1 MDVFFLLT
9 VNLFNIRQKT
19 MYKKNLKFL
28 VMSKDMAKS
37 LVAAALMVAFST
49 PVAAN
54 TATGS
59 RSASG
64 AFSKQADGIVM
75 RTGADGSN
83 NWGAMQGVKG
93 LEDLIGKTEAEIKN
107 AALTPG
113 STLSDAEPDKVFF
126 LYNVKTGKFLN
137 AGGYWGTHV
146 SLKDY
151 PLSLWAETHTYKL
164 PSSSTTQTLIDFIQN
179 METGQGKYLGWVG
192 KDGGT
197 GTDDGV
203 FIDRHQ
209 DENTHYGWVFEPLKN
224 DTQNTYKIYTY
235 ATNKPYSTLIAKST
249 KYYLCANGDE
259 TDQDKNCGAFSES
272 YIESK
277 NYDAYSTWR
286 VLSMKQI
293 YDLITEQSSDN
304 MTSALDLSYRL
315 DCPGFSR
322 GDKDIK
328 EKWKLST
335 FATGTNATGTKGGW
349 RFGLEKLHNTEKTL
363 TGSGGSGESTDLD
376 KYDFNGLSSSN
387 PYTFDKI
394 TYTGK
399 EDYERR
405 LGKYFCADAKNL
417 RGVIYQDV
425 DIKAPGSYIIE
436 CKGYSTTKKAKIF
449 ATWLDKEGK
458 EDKAS
463 LHQNVLNQVSYMP
476 KTEQVLLHVNEQNMD
491 YAGKNFYG
499 QRKYIN
505 TVLVQVP
512 DITPKPSDGN
522 YGTIRFGL
530 IIGDNQDDTDVHD
543 VKNEWTVFDDFR
555 LLYASD
561 DNGVDLI
568 LDEDRD
574 NLSYLK
580 DCDITYK
587 NRVLHLNKTFTKD
600 KWNSFVLPV
609 SLKRDQFRQAFGA
622 NARLAKLS
630 GLTSSEIQFKTIDM
644 DGMADNVDVLDAY
657 TPYII
662 FPTKIHDT
670 DKTKVS
676 PAYKASLTKRNGE
689 STPVVIKANHYDIP
703 NVTFKTDDANKN
715 DLSQMNTDTWV
726 SDVTTTV
733 ENSNGSMK
741 AYGTFART
749 FGQNVTQN
757 VTDEKA
763 DDYGVYKFTDH
774 YIISKRDDLKGSYF
788 FDKGNLYY
796 SSERVR
802 GLRGFSCWFKPV
814 NSSSAT
820 TKLNLYIDG
829 VANGTTGIDDVA
841 FGDEEPIGK
850 AAKGI
855 YNMNGQLVSNGSD
868 TTNLPAGMYIVN
880 GKKCVVK

>member
-1 MDVFFLLT
+1 
-9 VNLFNIRQKT
+9 

-64 AFSKQADGIVM
+64 AFSKQDDGIVM

-83 NWGAMQGVKG
+83 GSNASEGLVG
-93 LEDLIGKTEAEIKN
+93 LEYLVGKTEDQIKN
-107 AALTPG
+107 AALKPG
-113 STLSDAEPDKVFF
+113 SELNDNKPDEVFF

-151 PLSLWAETHTYKL
+151 PLSLWAETHDYTF
-164 PSSSTTQTLIDFIQN
+164 STSLFNTTTKNLIDFVQN
-179 METGQGKYLGWVG
+179 LETGQDKYLGWVG
-192 KDGGT
+192 KEGGT

-209 DENTHYGWVFEPLKN
+209 GEKTHCGWVFVPLN
-224 DTQNTYKIYTY
+224 DEQHTYKIYTY
-235 ATNKPYSTLIAKST
+235 ATKTPSSSSKNPST
-249 KYYLCANGDE
+249 KYYLCANGKT

-272 YIESK
+272 YIQTNK
-277 NYDAYSTWR
+277 NKLEGYDTWR
-286 VLSMKQI
+286 VLSMQQI
-293 YDLITEQSSDN
+293 YELLSKSSDN

-322 GDKDIK
+322 GDRDIK
-328 EKWKLST
+328 EKWKLHT

-349 RFGLEKLHNTEKTL
+349 RFGLEKLYNTEKTL

-376 KYDFNGLSSSN
+376 NYDVNGLKNS
-387 PYTFDKI
+387 PYTFEGTTYKDK
-394 TYTGK
+394 
-399 EDYERR
+399 DNYERH

-425 DIKAPGSYIIE
+425 DIKAPGSYLIE
-436 CKGYSTTKKAKIF
+436 CKGYSTTTKAKIF
-449 ATWLDKEGK
+449 ASWLDKDGN
-458 EDKAS
+458 EDNAF

-476 KTEQVLLHVNEQNMD
+476 EAEREKLHVTEQNMD

-512 DITPKPSDGN
+512 DTKPSDGN
-522 YGTIRFGL
+522 YGKIRFGL
-530 IIGDNQDDTDVHD
+530 IIGDNQEDTDVHD

-561 DNGVDLI
+561 DKSVDLI

-622 NARLAKLS
+622 NARLAILS
-630 GLTSSEIQFKTIDM
+630 GLTSSEIQFQTVDM
-644 DGMADNVDVLDAY
+644 DKDDNAEVLSAY

-676 PAYKASLTKRNGE
+676 PAYKATLTKTNGE
-689 STPVVIKANHYDIP
+689 QQEVVIKANHYDIP
-703 NVTFKTDDANKN
+703 NVTFEKNSENKN
-715 DLSQMNTDTWV
+715 DLSKMNTDTWV

-733 ENSNGSMK
+733 ENSNGSLK

-749 FGQNVTQN
+749 FGQKATQN

-763 DDYGVYKFTDH
+763 VDYGVYNFDDH
-774 YIISKRDDLKGSYF
+774 KIISGRDDLIGSYF
-788 FDKGNLYY
+788 FDQGNLYY
-796 SSERVR
+796 SSKNRVR

-814 NSSSAT
+814 NSSEH

-829 VANGTTGIDDVA
+829 VANGTTGIDEVA
-841 FGDEEPIGK
+841 FGDEEPTGK
-850 AAKGI
+850 ATKGI

-880 GKKCVVK
+880 GKKCVVR

>member
-1 MDVFFLLT
+1 
-9 VNLFNIRQKT
+9 
-19 MYKKNLKFL
+19 
-28 VMSKDMAKS
+28 MSKDMAKS

-75 RTGADGSN
+75 PTAADGSN
-83 NWGAMQGVKG
+83 ILRGMQGA
-93 LEDLIGKTEAEIKN
+93 IGIEYLDGKSEEYIKS
-107 AALTPG
+107 AVTTG
-113 STLSDAEPDKVFF
+113 STLSDADQNKVFF

-151 PLSLWAETHTYKL
+151 PLSLWAKKNTYRFYTSL
-164 PSSSTTQTLIDFIQN
+164 LTYNSQELIDFIQN
-179 METGQGKYLGWVG
+179 LETGVGQYLGWMRGKG
-192 KDGGT
+192 KD
-197 GTDDGV
+197 TDEGV
-203 FIDRHQ
+203 FIDREQ
-209 DENTHYGWVFEPLKN
+209 DEDTHYGWVFEPLKN
-224 DTQNTYKIYTY
+224 DKQNTYKIYTY
-235 ATNKPYSTLIAKST
+235 VTKWPISSST
-249 KYYLCANGDE
+249 KYYLCANGAE
-259 TDQDKNCGAFSES
+259 TDQDKNCGAFSND
-272 YIESK
+272 YIKTNKLDE
-277 NYDAYSTWR
+277 YSTWR
-286 VLSMKQI
+286 VLTMKQI
-293 YDLITEQSSDN
+293 SDLLKENSDY

-322 GDKDIK
+322 GDKDIT
-328 EKWKLST
+328 KWTVKN
-335 FATGTNATGTKGGW
+335 FATGTNGEW
-349 RFGLEKLHNTEKTL
+349 RFGLEKLYNTHNTL
-363 TGSGGSGESTDLD
+363 TGTGESTKLNEYE
-376 KYDFNGLSSSN
+376 KNNLSYST
-387 PYTFDKI
+387 PYTFDGKN
-394 TYTGK
+394 YT
-399 EDYERR
+399 ELQNYQRH
-405 LGKYFCADAKNL
+405 LGKYFCADVKNM

-425 DIKAPGSYIIE
+425 VIKAPGSYIIE

-449 ATWLDKEGK
+449 ATWVDNAGK
-458 EDKAS
+458 EDEAS
-463 LHQNVLNQVSYMP
+463 LHQNVLNQVSDMP
-476 KTEQVLLHVNEQNMD
+476 QAEKDLLHVSEQNMD

-499 QRKYIN
+499 KRKYIN

-512 DITPKPSDGN
+512 DINPKPSDGN

-530 IIGDNQDDTDVHD
+530 IIGDNQDDKDVD
-543 VKNEWTVFDDFR
+543 KAVNEWTVFDDFR

-561 DNGVDLI
+561 DKSADLI
-568 LDEDRD
+568 LDEDRAD
-574 NLSYLK
+574 LSYLK
-580 DCDITYK
+580 DCDNTYK
-587 NRVLHLNKTFTKD
+587 NTVLHLNKTFTKD

-622 NARLAKLS
+622 NARLAKLHD
-630 GLTSSEIQFKTIDM
+630 LTSSEIQFQTINM
-644 DGMADNVDVLDAY
+644 DAMTNNDVVLEAY

-662 FPTKIHDT
+662 FPTKIHT
-670 DKTKVS
+670 DNTKVS
-676 PAYKASLTKRNGE
+676 PAYKATLSSTVGE
-689 STPVVIKANHYDIP
+689 SKTQEVVIKANHYDIP
-703 NVTFKTDDANKN
+703 NVTFETDAANKN
-715 DLSQMNTDTWV
+715 DLSQMDTQKWV
-726 SDVTTTV
+726 SNVTTQVGGTD
-733 ENSNGSMK
+733 GSMV

-749 FGQNVTQN
+749 FGTDATQN

-763 DDYGVYKFTDH
+763 DDYGVYKFNNYD
-774 YIISKRDDLKGSYF
+774 IISGRDNLIGCYF

-829 VANGTTGIDDVA
+829 VANGTTGIDEVA
-841 FGDEEPIGK
+841 FGDEEPTGK

-880 GKKCVVK
+880 GKKCVVR

>member
-1 MDVFFLLT
+1 
-9 VNLFNIRQKT
+9 
-19 MYKKNLKFL
+19 
-28 VMSKDMAKS
+28 MSKDMAKS

-64 AFSKQADGIVM
+64 AFSKQDDGIVM
-75 RTGADGSN
+75 PTAADGSN
-83 NWGAMQGVKG
+83 NLSAMQGVKG
-93 LEDLIGKTEAEIKN
+93 LEDLIGKTEDEIKK
-107 AALTPG
+107 AALEPDEV
-113 STLSDAEPDKVFF
+113 LSDADQNKVFF

-151 PLSLWAETHTYKL
+151 PLSLWAEKNTYKFYGTFTYT
-164 PSSSTTQTLIDFIQN
+164 SQTLIDFKQN
-179 METGQGKYLGWVG
+179 METGQGPYLGWM
-192 KDGGT
+192 DGAT
-197 GTDDGV
+197 DLDDGV
-203 FIDRHQ
+203 FIDRNLN
-209 DENTHYGWVFEPLKN
+209 DGTHYGWVFELQDVK
-224 DTQNTYKIYTY
+224 QNTYKIYTY
-235 ATNKPYSTLIAKST
+235 ATNKPKSSST

-259 TDQDKNCGAFSES
+259 TDQDKNCGAFDLQNNNKLE
-272 YIESK
+272 
-277 NYDAYSTWR
+277 AYSTWR

-293 YDLITEQSSDN
+293 YDLITEQSSDY

-322 GDKDIK
+322 GDKDITV
-328 EKWKLST
+328 WNVSN
-335 FATGTNATGTKGGW
+335 FATGTNGGW
-349 RFGLEKLHNTEKTL
+349 RFGLEKLHNTHKKL
-363 TGSGGSGESTDLD
+363 TGSGELDNYDVTDL
-376 KYDFNGLSSSN
+376 KSS
-387 PYTFDKI
+387 YTFDGREYKNQ
-394 TYTGK
+394 K
-399 EDYERR
+399 EDYERH

-425 DIKAPGSYIIE
+425 VIKAPGSYIIE
-436 CKGYSTTKKAKIF
+436 CKGYSTTTKAKIF
-449 ATWLDKEGK
+449 ASWFDKKGGT
-458 EDKAS
+458 EDKAL
-463 LHQNVLNQVSYMP
+463 LHQNVLNQVSYMS
-476 KTEQVLLHVNEQNMD
+476 KAEQDLLHVSEQNMD

-512 DITPKPSDGN
+512 KDKIQPDGS

-530 IIGDNQDDTDVHD
+530 IIGKDQYDTSVDN

-561 DNGVDLI
+561 DNGTDLI

-580 DCDITYK
+580 YCDNTYK
-587 NRVLHLNKTFTKD
+587 NTVLHLNKTFVRD

-609 SLKRDQFRQAFGA
+609 ELNRDQFRQAFGA
-622 NARLAKLS
+622 NARLAKLHA
-630 GLTSSEIQFKTIDM
+630 LTSSEIQFQTVDM
-644 DGMADNVDVLDAY
+644 DVNDNAVVLDAY

-662 FPTKIHDT
+662 FPTKIHT
-670 DKTKVS
+670 DETKAS
-676 PAYKASLTKRNGE
+676 PAYKATLRSTNGE
-689 STPVVIKANHYDIP
+689 SGKEEVLIKANHYDIP
-703 NVTFKTDDANKN
+703 NVTFKTNSANEN
-715 DLSQMNTDTWV
+715 DLTNMNTDTWV
-726 SDVTTTV
+726 STTKGYSTD
-733 ENSNGSMK
+733 GSMV

-749 FGQNVTQN
+749 FGTAATQDKN
-757 VTDEKA
+757 
-763 DDYGVYKFTDH
+763 GVYNFNNNYD
-774 YIISKRDDLKGSYF
+774 IISGRDDLKGSYF

-796 SSERVR
+796 SSKRER

-814 NSSSAT
+814 ANSSSPK
-820 TKLNLYIDG
+820 KLSLYIDG
-829 VANGTTGIDDVA
+829 VANGTTGIDEVA
-841 FGDEEPIGK
+841 FGDEEPTGK

-880 GKKCVVK
+880 GKKCVVR

>member
-1 MDVFFLLT
+1 
-9 VNLFNIRQKT
+9 

-28 VMSKDMAKS
+28 VMSKDMAKL

-59 RSASG
+59 HTASV

-75 RTGADGSN
+75 RTDADGSN
-83 NWGAMQGVKG
+83 NLSAIQGVKG
-93 LEDLIGKTEAEIKN
+93 LEDLVGKTEDEIKK
-107 AALTPG
+107 AALEPNEG
-113 STLSDAEPDKVFF
+113 LSDADPTKVFF

-151 PLSLWAETHTYKL
+151 PLSLWAEKHTYG
-164 PSSSTTQTLIDFIQN
+164 TQTLIDFKQN
-179 METGQGKYLGWVG
+179 METGQDKYLGWAG

-203 FIDRHQ
+203 FIDRKQ
-209 DENTHYGWVFEPLKN
+209 NENTHYGWVFEPQN
-224 DTQNTYKIYTY
+224 DGKNTYKIYTY
-235 ATNKPYSTLIAKST
+235 ATKNPSSSSSSSST

-272 YIESK
+272 YIQTEK
-277 NYDAYSTWR
+277 LTGYDTWR
-286 VLSMKQI
+286 VLTMAQI
-293 YDLITEQSSDN
+293 SALLEANSDY

-322 GDKDIK
+322 GDKDIQ
-328 EKWKLST
+328 KWKVRNFS
-335 FATGTNATGTKGGW
+335 TGTNGEW
-349 RFGLEKLHNTEKTL
+349 RFGLEKLYNTHNTL
-363 TGSGGSGESTDLD
+363 TGTGESTKLNEYD
-376 KYDFNGLSSSN
+376 KNNLSSST
-387 PYTFDKI
+387 PYTFDDI
-394 TYTGK
+394 TYT
-399 EDYERR
+399 ELENYQRL
-405 LGKYFCADAKNL
+405 LGKYFCADVKNM

-425 DIKAPGSYIIE
+425 VIKAPGSYIIE

-458 EDKAS
+458 EDEAS
-463 LHQNVLNQVSYMP
+463 LHQNVFNQVSDMP
-476 KTEQVLLHVNEQNMD
+476 KAEQEKLHVNDQNMD

-512 DITPKPSDGN
+512 DINPKPSDGN

-530 IIGDNQDDTDVHD
+530 IIGDDRNDKDVD
-543 VKNEWTVFDDFR
+543 AAAKEWTVFDDFR

-561 DNGVDLI
+561 ERGTDLI

-574 NLSYLK
+574 NLDYLK
-580 DCDITYK
+580 DCSNTYK
-587 NRVLHLNKTFTKD
+587 NTVLHLNKTFTKE

-622 NARLAKLS
+622 NARLAKLHD
-630 GLTSSEIQFKTIDM
+630 LTSSEIQFQTINM
-644 DGMADNVDVLDAY
+644 DDPKNDPVLKAY

-662 FPTKIHDT
+662 FPTKIDT
-670 DKTKVS
+670 NVS
-676 PAYKASLTKRNGE
+676 PAYKATLTKTNGE
-689 STPVVIKANHYDIP
+689 QQDVVIKANHYDIP
-703 NVTFKTDDANKN
+703 NVTFKTNNETKN
-715 DLSQMNTDTWV
+715 DLSQMDTQKWV
-726 SDVTTTV
+726 SNVTTQVGGTD
-733 ENSNGSMK
+733 GSMV

-749 FGQNVTQN
+749 FGTDATQDVTN
-757 VTDEKA
+757 EKA
-763 DDYGVYKFTDH
+763 DDYGVYKFNNHD
-774 YIISKRDDLKGSYF
+774 IISGRDNLIGCYF
-788 FDKGNLYY
+788 FDKGNLYR
-796 SSERVR
+796 SDSRPR

-814 NSSSAT
+814 NSSEP

-829 VANGTTGIDDVA
+829 VANGTTGIDEVA
-841 FGDEEPIGK
+841 FGDEEPTGK

-880 GKKCVVK
+880 GKKCVVR

>member
-1 MDVFFLLT
+1 
-9 VNLFNIRQKT
+9 

-64 AFSKQADGIVM
+64 AFSKQDDGIVM

-83 NWGAMQGVKG
+83 GSNNALGTIG
-93 LEDLIGKTEAEIKN
+93 LEYLVGKTEDQIKN
-107 AALTPG
+107 AALKPG
-113 STLSDAEPDKVFF
+113 SELNDNKPDEVFF

-151 PLSLWAETHTYKL
+151 PLSLWAETHDYKFSTGIF
-164 PSSSTTQTLIDFIQN
+164 SSSITKTLIDFIQN
-179 METGQGKYLGWVG
+179 LETGQDKYLGWVG

-209 DENTHYGWVFEPLKN
+209 GEKTHCGWVFVPLN
-224 DTQNTYKIYTY
+224 DEQHTYKIYTY
-235 ATNKPYSTLIAKST
+235 ATKTPSSSSKNPST

-272 YIESK
+272 YIKDKK
-277 NYDAYSTWR
+277 NNLEGYDTWR

-293 YDLITEQSSDN
+293 SDLLAENSDY

-328 EKWKLST
+328 KWKVST
-335 FATGTNATGTKGGW
+335 FATGTKGGW
-349 RFGLEKLHNTEKTL
+349 RFGLEHLHNKENTLKESADATELYDYDVKDLPSKTP
-363 TGSGGSGESTDLD
+363 
-376 KYDFNGLSSSN
+376 Y
-387 PYTFDKI
+387 YTFEGSEYKDK
-394 TYTGK
+394 
-399 EDYERR
+399 DNYERH

-425 DIKAPGSYIIE
+425 KIKAPGSYIIE
-436 CKGYSTTKKAKIF
+436 CKGYSTTTKAKIF
-449 ATWLDKEGK
+449 ATWFDKEGK
-458 EDKAS
+458 EDNAF

-512 DITPKPSDGN
+512 DTKPSDGN

-530 IIGDNQDDTDVHD
+530 VIGDDQNDKDLKDAD
-543 VKNEWTVFDDFR
+543 NEWTVFDDFR

-561 DNGVDLI
+561 ENGTDLI

-574 NLSYLK
+574 NLDYLK
-580 DCDITYK
+580 NCSNTYK
-587 NRVLHLNKTFTKD
+587 NTVLHLNKTFTKD

-676 PAYKASLTKRNGE
+676 PAYKAKLPYTNGE
-689 STPVVIKANHYDIP
+689 SGTQDVVIKANHYDIP
-703 NVTFKTDDANKN
+703 NVTFNTNSANEN
-715 DLSQMNTDTWV
+715 DLSNMNTDDKTW
-726 SDVTTTV
+726 TTKKMYSVGDGTM
-733 ENSNGSMK
+733 E
-741 AYGTFART
+741 AHGTFVRT

-763 DDYGVYKFTDH
+763 DDYGVYKFKDH
-774 YIISKRDDLKGSYF
+774 KIIDGRDNLIGCYF
-788 FDKGNLYY
+788 FDRGNLYY
-796 SSERVR
+796 SSKDRVR

-814 NSSSAT
+814 NSPSAT

-829 VANGTTGIDDVA
+829 VANGTTGIDEVA
-841 FGDEEPIGK
+841 FGDEEPTGK

-880 GKKCVVK
+880 GKKCVVR

>member
-37 LVAAALMVAFST
+37 LVAAALTVAFST

-59 RSASG
+59 HTASV

-75 RTGADGSN
+75 PTAVDGSN
-83 NWGAMQGVKG
+83 NLGTMQGVKG
-93 LEDLIGKTEAEIKN
+93 LEDLVGKTENQIMN
-107 AALTPG
+107 AALTSG
-113 STLSDAEPDKVFF
+113 SELNDNKPDEVFF

-151 PLSLWAETHTYKL
+151 PLSLWAETNTYG
-164 PSSSTTQTLIDFIQN
+164 TQTLIDFKQN
-179 METGQGKYLGWVG
+179 METGQGKYLGWV
-192 KDGGT
+192 DGAT
-197 GTDDGV
+197 DPDDGV
-203 FIDRHQ
+203 FIDRKQ
-209 DENTHYGWVFEPLKN
+209 GENTHYGWVFVPQN
-224 DTQNTYKIYTY
+224 DGENKNTYKIYTY
-235 ATNKPYSTLIAKST
+235 ATNNPSSSST

-259 TDQDKNCGAFSES
+259 TDQDKNCEAYSDADIKE
-272 YIESK
+272 K
-277 NYDAYSTWR
+277 NIGDYSTWR
-286 VLSMKQI
+286 VLSMQQI

-322 GDKDIK
+322 GDKDITVWNVSNFPK
-328 EKWKLST
+328 E
-335 FATGTNATGTKGGW
+335 TKGGW
-349 RFGLEKLHNTEKTL
+349 RFGLEKLYNTDNTL
-363 TGSGGSGESTDLD
+363 TGSGESTNLH
-376 KYDFNGLSSSN
+376 KYDVNNLSSSN
-387 PYTFDKI
+387 YTFEGTKYTDK
-394 TYTGK
+394 
-399 EDYERR
+399 DNYERH

-425 DIKAPGSYIIE
+425 VIKAPGSYIIE
-436 CKGYSTTKKAKIF
+436 CKGYSTTTKAKIF
-449 ATWLDKEGK
+449 ASWFDKKGGT
-458 EDKAS
+458 EDKAL

-476 KTEQVLLHVNEQNMD
+476 KAEQEKLQVSEQNMD

-512 DITPKPSDGN
+512 DTKKQSDGN
-522 YGTIRFGL
+522 YGIIRFGL
-530 IIGDNQDDTDVHD
+530 IIGDNKDDQTVNEAD
-543 VKNEWTVFDDFR
+543 KEWTVFDDFR

-561 DNGVDLI
+561 EKSADLI

-580 DCDITYK
+580 DCDNTYK
-587 NRVLHLNKTFTKD
+587 NTVLHLNKTFTKD

-622 NARLAKLS
+622 NARLAILS
-630 GLTSSEIQFKTIDM
+630 GLTSSEIQFQTIDM
-644 DGMADNVDVLDAY
+644 DAPGMTDNAEVLTAY

-662 FPTKIHDT
+662 FPTKIHT
-670 DKTKVS
+670 DNTKVS
-676 PAYKASLTKRNGE
+676 PAYKATLRSTNTNSE
-689 STPVVIKANHYDIP
+689 SGTQDVVVKANHYDIP

-715 DLSQMNTDTWV
+715 DLTNMNLSTWTIKQMY
-726 SDVTTTV
+726 SVTGDGTM
-733 ENSNGSMK
+733 E
-741 AYGTFART
+741 AHGTFART
-749 FGQNVTQN
+749 FGTDATQN

-763 DDYGVYKFTDH
+763 VDYGAYIFNDH
-774 YIISKRDDLKGSYF
+774 KIIDGRDGLIGCYF
-788 FDKGNLYY
+788 FDRGNLYY
-796 SSERVR
+796 SSKDRVR

-814 NSSSAT
+814 NSSEP

-841 FGDEEPIGK
+841 FGDEEPTGK

-880 GKKCVVK
+880 GKKCVVR

>member
-1 MDVFFLLT
+1 
-9 VNLFNIRQKT
+9 

-83 NWGAMQGVKG
+83 GSNNALGAIGIEY
-93 LEDLIGKTEAEIKN
+93 LDGKTVAEIK
-107 AALTPG
+107 AAAVT
-113 STLSDAEPDKVFF
+113 SDTNLSDADPDKVFF

-151 PLSLWAETHTYKL
+151 PLSLWAKTNDYRL

-179 METGQGKYLGWVG
+179 LETGVGKYLGWMSG
-192 KDGGT
+192 KD
-197 GTDDGV
+197 TDEGV
-203 FIDRHQ
+203 FIDRKQ
-209 DENTHYGWVFEPLKN
+209 NEGTHYGWVFVPLN
-224 DTQNTYKIYTY
+224 DGKKTYKIYTY
-235 ATNKPYSTLIAKST
+235 ATYKPYSSSST
-249 KYYLCANGDE
+249 RYYLCANKGDI
-259 TDQDKNCGAFSES
+259 DQDKNCGAFSES
-272 YIESK
+272 YIQK
-277 NYDAYSTWR
+277 NNLKDYSTWR

-293 YDLITEQSSDN
+293 SDLLLENSDN

-322 GDKDIK
+322 GDKDIT
-328 EKWKLST
+328 KWHVSN
-335 FATGTNATGTKGGW
+335 FSTGTNGEW
-349 RFGLEKLHNTEKTL
+349 RFGLEKLYNTHNTL
-363 TGSGGSGESTDLD
+363 TGSGESSLD
-376 KYDFNGLSSSN
+376 KYDKNNLSSST
-387 PYTFDKI
+387 PYTFDGK
-394 TYTGK
+394 TYT
-399 EDYERR
+399 ELENYQRH
-405 LGKYFCADAKNL
+405 LGKYFCADVKNM

-425 DIKAPGSYIIE
+425 EIKAPGSYLIE
-436 CKGYSTTKKAKIF
+436 CKGYSTTTKAKIF
-449 ATWLDKEGK
+449 ASWFDKDGK
-458 EDKAS
+458 EDKS
-463 LHQNVLNQVSYMP
+463 LVHQNVLNQVSYMS
-476 KTEQVLLHVNEQNMD
+476 KAEQEALHVSEQNMD

-505 TVLVQVP
+505 TVLIQVP
-512 DITPKPSDGN
+512 DTKPSDGN
-522 YGTIRFGL
+522 YGKIRFGL
-530 IIGDNQDDTDVHD
+530 IIGDNQNDTKVDAAA
-543 VKNEWTVFDDFR
+543 NEWTVFDDFR

-561 DNGVDLI
+561 ERGTDLI

-574 NLSYLK
+574 NLDYLK
-580 DCDITYK
+580 NCSNTYK
-587 NRVLHLNKTFTKD
+587 NTVLHLNKTFTKD

-630 GLTSSEIQFKTIDM
+630 GLTSSEIQFQTVNMDAPDM
-644 DGMADNVDVLDAY
+644 TDNAEVLTAY

-662 FPTKIHDT
+662 FPTKIHT
-670 DKTKVS
+670 DNTKAS
-676 PAYKASLTKRNGE
+676 PAYKAKLTKINGE
-689 STPVVIKANHYDIP
+689 SEQQEVVIKANHYDIP
-703 NVTFKTDDANKN
+703 NVTFETNSANEN
-715 DLSQMNTDTWV
+715 DLSNMNTDDKTW
-726 SDVTTTV
+726 T
-733 ENSNGSMK
+733 MK
-741 AYGTFART
+741 KVFSVMGDGTMEAHGTFART
-749 FGQNVTQN
+749 FGQDVTQN

-763 DDYGVYKFTDH
+763 VNYGVYEFNDH
-774 YIISKRDDLKGSYF
+774 KIIDGRDDLIGCYF
-788 FDKGNLYY
+788 FDRGNLYY
-796 SSERVR
+796 SSKNRPR

-814 NSSSAT
+814 NSSTPAP

-829 VANGTTGIDDVA
+829 VANGTTGIDEVA
-841 FGDEEPIGK
+841 FGDEEPTGK

-880 GKKCVVK
+880 GKKCVVR

>member
-1 MDVFFLLT
+1 
-9 VNLFNIRQKT
+9 
-19 MYKKNLKFL
+19 
-28 VMSKDMAKS
+28 MSKDMAKS
-37 LVAAALMVAFST
+37 LIAAALMVAFST

-83 NWGAMQGVKG
+83 GSNNALGAIGIEY
-93 LEDLIGKTEAEIKN
+93 LEGKTEAEIK
-107 AALTPG
+107 AAAVT
-113 STLSDAEPDKVFF
+113 SDASLSDDDPNKVFF

-151 PLSLWAETHTYKL
+151 PLSLWAKTNKYN
-164 PSSSTTQTLIDFIQN
+164 TQTLIDFIQN
-179 METGQGKYLGWVG
+179 LETGVGKYLGWMSG
-192 KDGGT
+192 SD
-197 GTDDGV
+197 TDEGV
-203 FIDRHQ
+203 FIDRKQ
-209 DENTHYGWVFEPLKN
+209 DEQTHYGWVFEPQN
-224 DTQNTYKIYTY
+224 DGKKTYKIYTY
-235 ATNKPYSTLIAKST
+235 ATKNPSTSDT
-249 KYYLCANGDE
+249 RYYLCANGAE
-259 TDQDKNCGAFSES
+259 TDQDKNCGAFSKS
-272 YIESK
+272 YIDSK

-322 GDKDIK
+322 GDKDITV
-328 EKWKLST
+328 WKVSN
-335 FATGTNATGTKGGW
+335 FSTGTNGEW
-349 RFGLEKLHNTEKTL
+349 RFGLEKLYNTHNTL
-363 TGSGGSGESTDLD
+363 TGTGESTNLNDYD
-376 KYDFNGLSSSN
+376 KNNLSSST
-387 PYTFDKI
+387 PYTFDGK
-394 TYTGK
+394 TYT
-399 EDYERR
+399 ELENYQRH

-425 DIKAPGSYIIE
+425 VIKAPGSYLIE
-436 CKGYSTTKKAKIF
+436 CKGYSTTTKAKIF
-449 ATWLDKEGK
+449 ASWFDKDGK
-458 EDKAS
+458 NEDKS
-463 LHQNVLNQVSYMP
+463 LMHQNVLNQVSYMS
-476 KTEQVLLHVNEQNMD
+476 KAEQEELHVSEQNMD

-499 QRKYIN
+499 KRKYIN

-512 DITPKPSDGN
+512 KSKEQTDGS
-522 YGTIRFGL
+522 YGKIRFGL
-530 IIGDNQDDTDVHD
+530 IIGDNQDDTDVNVAD
-543 VKNEWTVFDDFR
+543 KEWTVFDDFR

-561 DNGVDLI
+561 EKGSDLI

-580 DCDITYK
+580 DCSTTTYK
-587 NRVLHLNKTFTKD
+587 NTVLHLNKTFKKD

-622 NARLAKLS
+622 NARLAKLHA
-630 GLTSSEIQFKTIDM
+630 LTSSEIQFQTVDM
-644 DGMADNVDVLDAY
+644 DVNDNAVVLDAY

-662 FPTKIHDT
+662 FPTKIHT
-670 DKTKVS
+670 DETKAS

-689 STPVVIKANHYDIP
+689 STSVVIKANHYDIP
-703 NVTFKTDDANKN
+703 NVTFETTSANEN
-715 DLSQMNTDTWV
+715 DLTNMNTDTWV
-726 SDVTTTV
+726 STTKGYSTD
-733 ENSNGSMK
+733 GSMV

-749 FGQNVTQN
+749 FGTRATQ
-757 VTDEKA
+757 DA
-763 DDYGVYKFTDH
+763 DGVYHFNDN
-774 YIISKRDDLKGSYF
+774 YDIIDGRDDLIGSYF

-796 SSERVR
+796 SSKRVR

-814 NSSSAT
+814 DSST
-820 TKLNLYIDG
+820 PTNTKLNLYIDG
-829 VANGTTGIDDVA
+829 VANGTTGIDEVA
-841 FGDEEPIGK
+841 FGDEEPTGK

-880 GKKCVVK
+880 GKKCVVR

>member
-1 MDVFFLLT
+1 
-9 VNLFNIRQKT
+9 

-75 RTGADGSN
+75 PTDADGSN

-93 LEDLIGKTEAEIKN
+93 LEDLVGKTEDEIKK
-107 AALTPG
+107 AALGPDEG
-113 STLSDAEPDKVFF
+113 LSDADQDKVFF

-151 PLSLWAETHTYKL
+151 PLSLWAVKNTVTNQIEFK
-164 PSSSTTQTLIDFIQN
+164 QN
-179 METGQGKYLGWVG
+179 METGQGQYLGWMDG
-192 KDGGT
+192 SKDY
-197 GTDDGV
+197 DDGV
-203 FIDRHQ
+203 FIDRNLT
-209 DENTHYGWVFEPLKN
+209 DGTHYGWGFELQENGKY
-224 DTQNTYKIYTY
+224 TYKIYTY
-235 ATNKPYSTLIAKST
+235 KTLIPTLLST
-249 KYYLCANGDE
+249 KYYLCANGDV
-259 TDQDKNCGAFSES
+259 TDQDKNCEAYSDADIKKKN
-272 YIESK
+272 IE
-277 NYDAYSTWR
+277 DYSTWR
-286 VLSMKQI
+286 VLSMQQI
-293 YDLITEQSSDN
+293 YDLITEQSSDI

-322 GDKDIK
+322 GDKDITV
-328 EKWKLST
+328 WKVRN
-335 FATGTNATGTKGGW
+335 FPEGTKGGW
-349 RFGLEKLHNTEKTL
+349 RFGLEHLYNTDNTL
-363 TGSGGSGESTDLD
+363 TGSGESSKLD
-376 KYDFNGLSSSN
+376 KYDVNNLSSSN
-387 PYTFDKI
+387 YTFEGTKYTDK
-394 TYTGK
+394 
-399 EDYERR
+399 DNYERH
-405 LGKYFCADAKNL
+405 LGKYFCADVKNK

-425 DIKAPGSYIIE
+425 VIKAPGSYIIE
-436 CKGYSTTKKAKIF
+436 CKGYSTTTKAKIF
-449 ATWLDKEGK
+449 ASWFDKKGGT
-458 EDKAS
+458 EDKAL
-463 LHQNVLNQVSYMP
+463 LHQNVLNQVSYMS
-476 KTEQVLLHVNEQNMD
+476 KAEQEKLHVSEQNMD

-512 DITPKPSDGN
+512 ESKKQTDGS
-522 YGTIRFGL
+522 YGIIRFGL
-530 IIGDNQDDTDVHD
+530 IIGDDQNDTKVDAA
-543 VKNEWTVFDDFR
+543 NEWTVFDDFR

-561 DNGVDLI
+561 DKRADLI

-574 NLSYLK
+574 NLDYLK
-580 DCDITYK
+580 DCSNTYK
-587 NRVLHLNKTFTKD
+587 NTVLHLNKTFTKD

-630 GLTSSEIQFKTIDM
+630 GLTSSEIQFETIDM

-676 PAYKASLTKRNGE
+676 PAYKAKLTSTKGE
-689 STPVVIKANHYDIP
+689 SGTQDVVIKANHYDIP

-733 ENSNGSMK
+733 GNSNGSMK

-829 VANGTTGIDDVA
+829 VANGTTGIDEVA
-841 FGDEEPIGK
+841 FGDEEPTGK

-880 GKKCVVK
+880 GKKCVVR

>member
-1 MDVFFLLT
+1 
-9 VNLFNIRQKT
+9 
-19 MYKKNLKFL
+19 
-28 VMSKDMAKS
+28 MSKDMAKS

-64 AFSKQADGIVM
+64 AFSKQDDGIVM
-75 RTGADGSN
+75 RTGAGGSN
-83 NWGAMQGVKG
+83 GSNASGGLVG
-93 LEDLIGKTEAEIKN
+93 LEYLVGKTEDQIKN
-107 AALTPG
+107 AALKPG
-113 STLSDAEPDKVFF
+113 SELNDNKPDEVFF

-151 PLSLWAETHTYKL
+151 PLSLWAETHEYKFSTGFL
-164 PSSSTTQTLIDFIQN
+164 SSNTKTLIDFIQN
-179 METGQGKYLGWVG
+179 LETGQDKYLGWVG
-192 KDGGT
+192 KEGGT

-209 DENTHYGWVFEPLKN
+209 GEKTHCGWVFVPLN
-224 DTQNTYKIYTY
+224 DEQHTYKIYTY
-235 ATNKPYSTLIAKST
+235 ATKTPSSSSKNPST
-249 KYYLCANGDE
+249 KYYLCANGVV
-259 TDQDKNCGAFSES
+259 TDQDKNCGAFSDS
-272 YIESK
+272 YIQK
-277 NYDAYSTWR
+277 NNLKDYSTWR

-293 YDLITEQSSDN
+293 SDLLLEKSDN

-328 EKWKLST
+328 KWKVST
-335 FATGTNATGTKGGW
+335 FATGTKGGW
-349 RFGLEKLHNTEKTL
+349 RFGLEHLHNKENTLKESADATELYDYDVKDLPSKTP
-363 TGSGGSGESTDLD
+363 
-376 KYDFNGLSSSN
+376 Y
-387 PYTFDKI
+387 YTFEGSEYKDK
-394 TYTGK
+394 
-399 EDYERR
+399 DHYERH

-425 DIKAPGSYIIE
+425 KIKAPGSYIIE

-449 ATWLDKEGK
+449 ATWFDKEGK
-458 EDKAS
+458 EENTS
-463 LHQNVLNQVSYMP
+463 LHQNVLNQVSDMP
-476 KTEQVLLHVNEQNMD
+476 KVEQDSLYVSDQNMD

-499 QRKYIN
+499 KRKFIN

-512 DITPKPSDGN
+512 DTKPSDGN

-530 IIGDNQDDTDVHD
+530 IIGDDQNDKDLKDAD
-543 VKNEWTVFDDFR
+543 NEWTVFDDFR

-561 DNGVDLI
+561 DEGVDLI

-622 NARLAKLS
+622 NARLAVLS
-630 GLTSSEIQFKTIDM
+630 NLTKSEIQFKTIDM
-644 DGMADNVDVLDAY
+644 DATKNDTVLRAY

-662 FPTKIHDT
+662 FPTKIHT
-670 DKTKVS
+670 DNTKVS
-676 PAYKASLTKRNGE
+676 PAYKATLSTTVGE
-689 STPVVIKANHYDIP
+689 SKKQEVVIKANHYDIP
-703 NVTFKTDDANKN
+703 NVTFESDAANKN
-715 DLSQMNTDTWV
+715 DLSKMDTKTWV
-726 SDVTTTV
+726 SNVTPQVNGTD
-733 ENSNGSMK
+733 GSMK

-749 FGQNVTQN
+749 FGTDATQN

-763 DDYGVYKFTDH
+763 DNYGVYNFNNNYD
-774 YIISKRDDLKGSYF
+774 IIGGRDNLIGCYF
-788 FDKGNLYY
+788 FDRGNLYY
-796 SSERVR
+796 SSKDRVR

-829 VANGTTGIDDVA
+829 VANGTTGIDEVA
-841 FGDEEPIGK
+841 FGDEEPTGK

-880 GKKCVVK
+880 GKKCVVR

>member
-1 MDVFFLLT
+1 
-9 VNLFNIRQKT
+9 
-19 MYKKNLKFL
+19 
-28 VMSKDMAKS
+28 MSKDMAKS

-64 AFSKQADGIVM
+64 AFSKQDDGIVM

-83 NWGAMQGVKG
+83 GSNASEGLVG
-93 LEDLIGKTEAEIKN
+93 LEYLVGKTEDQIKN
-107 AALTPG
+107 AALKPG
-113 STLSDAEPDKVFF
+113 SELNDNKPDEVFF

-151 PLSLWAETHTYKL
+151 PLSLWAETHDYTF
-164 PSSSTTQTLIDFIQN
+164 STSLFNTTTKNLIDFVQN
-179 METGQGKYLGWVG
+179 LETGQDKYLGWVG
-192 KDGGT
+192 KEGGT

-209 DENTHYGWVFEPLKN
+209 GEKTHCGWVFVPLN
-224 DTQNTYKIYTY
+224 DEQHTYKIYTY
-235 ATNKPYSTLIAKST
+235 ATKTPSSSSKNPST
-249 KYYLCANGDE
+249 KYYLCANGKT

-272 YIESK
+272 YIQTNK
-277 NYDAYSTWR
+277 NKLEGYDTWR
-286 VLSMKQI
+286 VLSMQQI
-293 YDLITEQSSDN
+293 YELLSKSSDN

-322 GDKDIK
+322 GDRDIK
-328 EKWKLST
+328 EKWKLHT

-349 RFGLEKLHNTEKTL
+349 RFGLEKLYNTEKTL

-376 KYDFNGLSSSN
+376 NYDVNGLKNS
-387 PYTFDKI
+387 PYTFEGTTYKDK
-394 TYTGK
+394 
-399 EDYERR
+399 DNYERH

-425 DIKAPGSYIIE
+425 DIKAPGSYLIE
-436 CKGYSTTKKAKIF
+436 CKGYSTTTKAKIF
-449 ATWLDKEGK
+449 ASWLDKDGN
-458 EDKAS
+458 EDNAF

-476 KTEQVLLHVNEQNMD
+476 EAEREKLHVTEQNMD

-512 DITPKPSDGN
+512 DTKPSDGN
-522 YGTIRFGL
+522 YGKIRFGL
-530 IIGDNQDDTDVHD
+530 IIGDNQEDTDVHD

-561 DNGVDLI
+561 DKSVDLI

-622 NARLAKLS
+622 NARLAILS
-630 GLTSSEIQFKTIDM
+630 GLTSSEIQFQTVDM
-644 DGMADNVDVLDAY
+644 DKDDNAEVLSAY

-676 PAYKASLTKRNGE
+676 PAYKATLTKTNGE
-689 STPVVIKANHYDIP
+689 QQEVVIKANHYDIP
-703 NVTFKTDDANKN
+703 NVTFEKNSENKN
-715 DLSQMNTDTWV
+715 DLSKMNTDTWV

-733 ENSNGSMK
+733 ENSNGSLK

-749 FGQNVTQN
+749 FGQKATQN

-763 DDYGVYKFTDH
+763 VDYGVYNFDDH
-774 YIISKRDDLKGSYF
+774 KIISGRDDLIGSYF
-788 FDKGNLYY
+788 FDQGNLYY
-796 SSERVR
+796 SSKNRVR

-814 NSSSAT
+814 NSSEH

-829 VANGTTGIDDVA
+829 VANGTTGIDEVA
-841 FGDEEPIGK
+841 FGDEEPTGK
-850 AAKGI
+850 ATKGI

-880 GKKCVVK
+880 GKKCVVR